1 MNEGVLLIWGCVLA
15 LNVVA
20 WAAVWM
26 KLNGLNDTMVLLS
39 KEIMDTELE
48 IPGIDEIKDD
58 ILGTIQ
64 EMRPPNFLD
73 HVGGAISNML
83 MFKMQ
88 KEAQGLNMLGN
99 DNNPPQPPEETW
111 QGAE

>member
-1 MNEGVLLIWGCVLA
+1 
-15 LNVVA
+15 A
-20 WAAVWM
+20 WFSVWL
-26 KLNGLNDTMVLLS
+26 KLSQLGDTIVELS
-39 KEIMDTELE
+39 AEIVETELE
-48 IPGIDEIKDD
+48 IPGIEDIKED

-88 KEAQGLNMLGN
+88 KEAAGMGMLGN
-99 DNNPPQPPEETW
+99 DNNPPSHAQEAW

>member
-1 MNEGVLLIWGCVLA
+1 MDEGVLLVWGCVLA

-20 WAAVWM
+20 WFAVWM
-26 KLNGLNDTMVLLS
+26 KLNGLNETIVELS
-39 KEIMDTELE
+39 KEILDTELE
-48 IPGIDEIKDD
+48 IPGIEDIKDD

-88 KEAQGLNMLGN
+88 KEAASVGMLQN
-99 DNNPPQPPEETW
+99 DNNSQQPPQEAW

>member
-1 MNEGVLLIWGCVLA
+1 MDEGVLLIWGAVLA
-15 LNVVA
+15 LNVIA
-20 WAAVWM
+20 WMANWLKINQLAMQIVEI
-26 KLNGLNDTMVLLS
+26 S
-39 KEIMDTELE
+39 KEIVDTEIE

-73 HVGGAISNML
+73 HIGGAISNML
-83 MFKMQ
+83 AFKMQ
-88 KEAQGLNMLGN
+88 KEMAGIGMISNS
-99 DNNPPQPPEETW
+99 NNPPEPAQEAW

>member
-1 MNEGVLLIWGCVLA
+1 MDDGVLLIWGCVLA

-20 WAAVWM
+20 WFSVWL
-26 KLNGLNDTMVLLS
+26 KLSQLGDTIVELS
-39 KEIMDTELE
+39 AEIVETELE
-48 IPGIDEIKDD
+48 IPGIEDIKED

-88 KEAQGLNMLGN
+88 KEAAGIGMLGN
-99 DNNPPQPPEETW
+99 DNNPPSHAQEAW

>member
-1 MNEGVLLIWGCVLA
+1 MDDGVLLIWGCVLA

-20 WAAVWM
+20 WFSVWL
-26 KLNGLNDTMVLLS
+26 KLSQLGDTVVDLS
-39 KEIMDTELE
+39 SEIMNTELE
-48 IPGIDEIKDD
+48 IPGIDDIKDD

-83 MFKMQ
+83 AFKMQ
-88 KEAQGLNMLGN
+88 KEMAGVGMLGN
-99 DNNPPQPPEETW
+99 DNNPPAHAQEAW

>member
-1 MNEGVLLIWGCVLA
+1 MDDGVLLIWGCVLA

-20 WAAVWM
+20 WFSVWL
-26 KLNGLNDTMVLLS
+26 KLSQLGDTIVELS
-39 KEIMDTELE
+39 SEIVDAELE
-48 IPGIDEIKDD
+48 IPGIEDIKED

-88 KEAQGLNMLGN
+88 KEAAGIGMLGN
-99 DNNPPQPPEETW
+99 DNNPPSHAQETW

>member
-1 MNEGVLLIWGCVLA
+1 MDDGVLLIWGCVLA

-20 WAAVWM
+20 WFSVWL
-26 KLNGLNDTMVLLS
+26 KLSQLGDTIVELS
-39 KEIMDTELE
+39 AEIVETELE
-48 IPGIDEIKDD
+48 IPGIEEIKED

-83 MFKMQ
+83 IFKMQ
-88 KEAQGLNMLGN
+88 KEAAGIGMLGN
-99 DNNPPQPPEETW
+99 DNNPPSHAQEAW

>member
-1 MNEGVLLIWGCVLA
+1 MDDGVLLIWGAVLA
-15 LNVVA
+15 LNVIA
-20 WAAVWM
+20 WMANWLKINQLGERIVQI
-26 KLNGLNDTMVLLS
+26 S
-39 KEIMDTELE
+39 KEIMDTEIE
-48 IPGIDEIKDD
+48 IPGIEDIKDD

-83 MFKMQ
+83 AFKMQ
-88 KEAQGLNMLGN
+88 KEMAGIGIIANAN
-99 DNNPPQPPEETW
+99 KAPEPAEEAW